1 VRLATDEFGGLFD
14 FWAFVRSQR
23 DIVEV
28 RWMRMDDVLDGLRTQ
43 ANRRQ
48 AEGSGSNLR
57 DQTRDPGTAPTK
69 SVEQ

>member
-1 VRLATDEFGGLFD
+1 VRRAIDEFGGLFD
-14 FWAFVRSQR
+14 FWASVRSQR

-28 RWMRMDDVLDGLRTQ
+28 RWMRMDYVLDGLRTH

-48 AEGSGSNLR
+48 AEGSGSDLR
-57 DQTRDPGTAPTK
+57 DLTRDPGTEPTK